1 MKKILAFLI
10 AAVMA
15 IACTSC
21 LGTGDSELQEKTYTI
36 GVVDGA
42 PALAVTNL
50 SDGYTYKGASENV
63 TVKTEITSNPQQI
76 VAGMNNGTFDMAI
89 VPLNLASTLYNKAAK
104 VGAKLVS
111 VNIFSVL
118 YVVGQTEMTDLSSLK
133 GKVVYSVGEGGTPE
147 LVLKKLLAANNIAY
161 EDGETAEDPEKVYV
175 KMVSEAPL
183 AIAALKKGNY
193 ALLGEPVVTQAMAK
207 TGAAYSLDL
216 SEEWE
221 KVYGSDN
228 AFVQAGLVVNEKV
241 AGDLGFIHAFVKKMS
256 ENKNY
261 LYANVSDISSKLQ
274 SMGSNLSVSFTAET
288 LDRCHIGCETAKSQK
303 SNVEAFLSAFDASK
317 IGGKLPGEDFYLI

>member
-1 MKKILAFLI
+1 MKKFLAFLI

-21 LGTGDSELQEKTYTI
+21 LGTGDNELQTKTYTI

-50 SDGYTYKGASENV
+50 ADGYTYKGASENV

-89 VPLNLASTLYNKAAK
+89 VPLNLASTLYNKAAN

-147 LVLKKLLAANNIAY
+147 LVLKNLLTANNIAY

-175 KMVSEAPL
+175 KMFP
-183 AIAALKKGNY
+183 KR
-193 ALLGEPVVTQAMAK
+193 LLRSP
-207 TGAAYSLDL
+207 
-216 SEEWE
+216 
-221 KVYGSDN
+221 
-228 AFVQAGLVVNEKV
+228 
-241 AGDLGFIHAFVKKMS
+241 
-256 ENKNY
+256 
-261 LYANVSDISSKLQ
+261 
-274 SMGSNLSVSFTAET
+274 
-288 LDRCHIGCETAKSQK
+288 R
-303 SNVEAFLSAFDASK
+303 
-317 IGGKLPGEDFYLI
+317 